1 MTDHSVMTI
10 SGIVWSRADLVIA
23 FVRTALKPMT
33 TGKRPA
39 YNLPRLFVFP
49 VQRTDICFAGWL
61 TGTQREG
68 LDFLLIKNVF

>member
-61 TGTQREG
+61 AGTQKQG
-68 LDFLLIKNVF
+68 LDSPLIKNVL